1 MLNKEILKKQIIYR
15 STHRG
20 SKEMDI
26 LLGNFVKKYIDNFT
40 DSDLTILDK
49 ILNIDDEILYRWYFE
64 NKNSKILPNN
74 KISKLLKKFK
84 L

>member
-1 MLNKEILKKQIIYR
+1 MKNKKNLINQIIYR

-26 LLGNFVKKYIDNFT
+26 LLGDFVKKNINKFDDNEL
-40 DSDLTILDK
+40 SDLDK
-49 ILNIDDEILYRWYFE
+49 ILNYEDETLYNFYFDKSV
-64 NKNSKILPNN
+64 NKSIVNN
-74 KISKLLKKFK
+74 KIMKMFKKFK

>member
-1 MLNKEILKKQIIYR
+1 MINKEVLKKKIIYR

-26 LLGNFVKKYIDNFT
+26 LLGNFVKKYVNKLTNEDLLNLDN
-40 DSDLTILDK
+40 ILK
-49 ILNIDDEILYRWYFE
+49 IEDEVLYRWYFD
-64 NKNSKILPNN
+64 KNINEIIPKN
-74 KISKLLKKFK
+74 KISELLKKFK

>member
-1 MLNKEILKKQIIYR
+1 MKNKKNLINQIIYR

-26 LLGNFVKKYIDNFT
+26 LLGDFVKKNINKFDDNEL
-40 DSDLTILDK
+40 SDLDK
-49 ILNIDDEILYRWYFE
+49 ILNYEDETLYKFYFDKSV
-64 NKNSKILPNN
+64 NKSIVNN
-74 KISKLLKKFK
+74 KIVKMFKKFK